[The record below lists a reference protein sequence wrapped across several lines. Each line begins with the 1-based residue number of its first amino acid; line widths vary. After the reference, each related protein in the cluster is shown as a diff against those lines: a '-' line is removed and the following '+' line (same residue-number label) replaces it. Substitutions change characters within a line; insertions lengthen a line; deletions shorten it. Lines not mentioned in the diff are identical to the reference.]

1 LSDIKYRELITLLAE
16 LISVGTELLMGEIVD
31 SNAAYIAQELKNR
44 GVFIHWKT
52 TVGDNLERIQEA
64 IGRALTRAD
73 IVILGG
79 GLGPTDDDLT
89 REGILGV
96 INEEAVVDT
105 VYLEKLRGWFES
117 RGRSFPQHNVK
128 QAWVSNNTEPLPNP
142 VGTAPGW
149 FTRVPNTKQVIV
161 AMPGPPRE
169 MKRMF
174 LEQVL
179 PRLNLPQNGFRYRT
193 FRTVGIGESHLAEK
207 LGALTR
213 ASNPSVG
220 TYARRD
226 GVHVRVAASAATLDE
241 AARLA
246 APVELEVKQKL
257 EGFIYGAD
265 DETLPGIVLQALRA
279 RGQTLAVLESVTGG
293 LIADELTNTPGSSDT
308 FHGGAVVYTAQAKTR
323 FGVNPTTV
331 ERFGA
336 ISPEVTREMALC
348 AKERFGAAWGL
359 AATGAADNALG
370 DSMPAGTLFVS
381 IAKPDGSVHDTKLVV
396 AGDRR
401 TMKER
406 AAFVTLGALWRVL
419 NSQ

>member
-1 LSDIKYRELITLLAE
+1 LLAE

-52 TVGDNLERIQEA
+52 TVGDNLERLQEA
-64 IGRALTRAD
+64 IRRALTRSEV
-73 IVILGG
+73 VILGG

-89 REGILGV
+89 REAILEV
-96 INEEAVVDT
+96 IGETAIVDDA
-105 VYLEKLRGWFES
+105 YLEKLRAWFET
-117 RGRSFPQHNVK
+117 RGRSFPAGNVK
-128 QAWVSNNTEPLPNP
+128 QAWVSASTEALPNP

-149 FTRVPNTKQVIV
+149 FTRVPNTAQIIV

-174 LEQVL
+174 TEQVL

-193 FRTVGIGESHLAEK
+193 FRTVGIGESHLAERLK
-207 LGALTR
+207 DLTR
-213 ASNPSVG
+213 ASNPSIG

-241 AARLA
+241 ATRLA
-246 APVELEVKQKL
+246 APVELEVRNRL

-265 DETLPGIVLQALRA
+265 DETLPGVVLNALRA
-279 RGQTLAVLESVTGG
+279 KTQTVAVLESVTGG
-293 LIADELTNTPGSSDT
+293 LIADELTNTPGSSET
-308 FHGGAVVYTAQAKTR
+308 FHGGATAYTTQAKTR
-323 FGVNPTTV
+323 LGVNTATL
-331 ERFGA
+331 EQFGA
-336 ISPEVTREMALC
+336 ISPEVTRAL
-348 AKERFGAAWGL
+348 AIAARERFGADWGL
-359 AATGAADNALG
+359 AATGAADNSLG

-381 IAKPDGSVHDTKLVV
+381 IARPDGTVQDAKLTV

-406 AAFVTLGALWRVL
+406 AAFFTLGALWKEL
-419 NSQ
+419 NR